1 MNKFNLIILL
11 VIIPFFLQAQEIS
24 YSIKAEL
31 DSKEKIIKVNQKMK
45 FLNNSKMEISEIF
58 LEDWNNAY
66 VDNNTALAKRMSDEY
81 SRVFSFAQ
89 KKQRGYTIINKLHSS
104 KIESWERLD
113 DNVDLLIL
121 SLKGKLKRT
130 NLLISKLIMKL
141 NYQMQDSQD
150 MD

>member
-1 MNKFNLIILL
+1 MNKGNLIISLL
-11 VIIPFFLQAQEIS
+11 IIPFFLQAQEIS

-89 KKQRGYTIINKLHSS
+89 KKQRGYDCYLYFHRNMGEEGAGISFKFLTMLTRRTSEVAYS
-104 KIESWERLD
+104 RCWSTGMPEY
-113 DNVDLLIL
+113 
-121 SLKGKLKRT
+121 KRPT
-130 NLLISKLIMKL
+130 PIPA
-141 NYQMQDSQD
+141 
-150 MD
+150 